1 MSKRSERSRPLPETL
16 IQRFVSFVQAET
28 WPDSRRILKEHPELL
43 SQEAIDVLGPWA
55 GSIEDYETGWWYQYH
70 YALLQACRLMGVDS
84 MFENFVPST
93 RPPDGI
99 AAPPEFQ
106 ADLRH
111 LAELDRAANS
121 SSTVHHDRIRLM
133 EKILK
138 QVDGKAYPSFRS
150 AILINLGQAYAQLPA
165 EHGAFNLA
173 KAAARFAEAAQFFTP
188 KSAPPE
194 YSESLNALGLSYM
207 QLTAGDPVA
216 NLEKAISAFT
226 EAINFR
232 SPDYAP
238 LEYAETKNNLGHAY
252 AMLPG
257 DRAANLRRA
266 IACFTD
272 AVRALSAEDAAHDRA
287 LVKQNLALATAQL
300 DRIVRDTR

>member
-1 MSKRSERSRPLPETL
+1 
-16 IQRFVSFVQAET
+16 
-28 WPDSRRILKEHPELL
+28 
-43 SQEAIDVLGPWA
+43 
-55 GSIEDYETGWWYQYH
+55 
-70 YALLQACRLMGVDS
+70 
-84 MFENFVPST
+84 
-93 RPPDGI
+93 
-99 AAPPEFQ
+99 
-106 ADLRH
+106 
-111 LAELDRAANS
+111 
-121 SSTVHHDRIRLM
+121 
-133 EKILK
+133 
-138 QVDGKAYPSFRS
+138 
-150 AILINLGQAYAQLPA
+150 
-165 EHGAFNLA
+165 
-173 KAAARFAEAAQFFTP
+173 
-188 KSAPPE
+188 
-194 YSESLNALGLSYM
+194 M